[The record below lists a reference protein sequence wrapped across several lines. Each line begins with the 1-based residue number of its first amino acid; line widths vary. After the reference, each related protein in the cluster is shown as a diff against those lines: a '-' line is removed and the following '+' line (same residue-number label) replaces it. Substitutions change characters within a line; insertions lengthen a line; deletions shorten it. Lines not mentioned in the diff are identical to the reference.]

1 MAIPIRTLHALLAK
15 AALLRGRHRQLQSAE
30 EYPAKVLCTAR
41 ERSEEIVTAPNRKP
55 MTAEELKRLN
65 DWLELDFLP
74 QFSTIEPESA
84 RVPAS
89 GHDRRD

>member
-1 MAIPIRTLHALLAK
+1 
-15 AALLRGRHRQLQSAE
+15 
-30 EYPAKVLCTAR
+30 
-41 ERSEEIVTAPNRKP
+41 